1 MADQNLKI
9 LERNIMD
16 LELQKYYES
25 RFDMFSHPA
34 WKDLIEDVQT
44 MMDATNTLSGVTPEN
59 VGFKQGE
66 VSIMRWI
73 LTLQKTTEESY
84 KDLTDADTE

>member
-1 MADQNLKI
+1 MADQIIEI

-25 RFDMFSHPA
+25 RFEMFSHPA

-44 MMDATNTLSGVTPEN
+44 MLDTTNTLSGVTPEN

-84 KDLTDADTE
+84 KELTNADD

>member
-9 LERNIMD
+9 LEWNNMD
-16 LELQKYYES
+16 LELEKYYLK

-34 WKDLIEDVQT
+34 WKDLMEDVQN

-66 VSIMRWI
+66 VSIMRWM

>member
-25 RFDMFSHPA
+25 RFEMFAHPA
-34 WKDLIEDVQT
+34 WKDLMEDVQN

-84 KDLTDADTE
+84 KDLINADD

>member
-1 MADQNLKI
+1 MADQNLEI
-9 LERNIMD
+9 LERIIMD
-16 LELQKYYES
+16 LELEKYYLK

-44 MMDATNTLSGVTPEN
+44 MLDSTNTLSGVTPEN

-66 VSIMRWI
+66 VSIMRWM

-84 KDLTDADTE
+84 KELTNADD

>member
-16 LELQKYYES
+16 LELEKYYLK

-34 WKDLIEDVQT
+34 WKDLIEDVQN

-66 VSIMRWI
+66 VSIMRWM

-84 KDLTDADTE
+84 KDLINADTE

>member
-9 LERNIMD
+9 LEWNNMD
-16 LELQKYYES
+16 LELEKYYLK
-25 RFDMFSHPA
+25 RFDMFAHPA

-44 MMDATNTLSGVTPEN
+44 MLDSTNTLSGVTPEN

-84 KDLTDADTE
+84 KDLINADD

>member
-16 LELQKYYES
+16 LELEKYYLK

-44 MMDATNTLSGVTPEN
+44 MLDSTNTLSGVTPEN

-66 VSIMRWI
+66 VSIMRWM
-73 LTLQKTTEESY
+73 LSLQKTTEQSY
-84 KDLTDADTE
+84 KDLINADD

>member
-16 LELQKYYES
+16 LELEKYYLK
-25 RFDMFSHPA
+25 RFEMFSHPA
-34 WKDLIEDVQT
+34 WKDLMEDVQN

-66 VSIMRWI
+66 VSIMRWM
-73 LTLQKTTEESY
+73 LSLQKTTEESY
-84 KDLTDADTE
+84 KDLINADTE